1 MWTTKLYRYGRNLT
15 AESKSTLS
23 AQEKVD
29 LCVNSLREKKAID
42 VVVLDVRP
50 MSSFADFFIICSGA
64 SHRQVQALAEHV
76 EAVMRQHGLRPLGVE
91 GSQEARWILLDCNDV
106 IIHIFYQPWREF
118 YDLEGLWLEAP
129 RQSAP
134 ESIVQGAES

>member
-1 MWTTKLYRYGRNLT
+1 M
-15 AESKSTLS
+15 
-23 AQEKVD
+23 
-29 LCVNSLREKKAID
+29 
-42 VVVLDVRP
+42 VLDVRP